1 MFEKKAGNYTL
12 IYSDLIEKID
22 GIVHGF
28 GLRGITGPEYLDA
41 IGVKDHFVFQ
51 TDQVH
56 GSTVHYLM
64 RSKESLI
71 IKGDAFISDR
81 PGIVCFVRTAD
92 CVPILLADRDAC
104 AVAAVHAGW
113 RGSAGNIVGK
123 TIAAMRDAFSV
134 DPGNLVAAI
143 GPSIC
148 GRCYEVG
155 GEVIDALSSL
165 RIGDSWCIDSSHADL
180 KAANRLLLEAAGVPA
195 SSIDV
200 SDRCTFCEDA
210 FNSYRRDKNEEG
222 RQHNFIMIA

>member
-1 MFEKKAGNYTL
+1 MFEKRAGDQIL
-12 IYSDLIEKID
+12 ICSEQIENIN

-41 IGVKDHFVFQ
+41 LGVKDRFVFQ

-64 RSKESLI
+64 WPKKSPI

-81 PGIVCFVRTAD
+81 PGILCFVRTAD
-92 CVPILLADRDAC
+92 CVPILVADRDAR

-123 TIAAMRDAFSV
+123 TIAAMRDTFGI

-155 GEVIDALSSL
+155 DEVMDALSNL
-165 RIGDSWCIDSSHADL
+165 GLGDSWRVDSSHADL
-180 KAANRLLLEAAGVPA
+180 REANRLLLEAAGVHA
-195 SSIDV
+195 SSIEV
-200 SDRCTFCEDA
+200 SDRCTFCDDA